1 VLSLFQNLLGLAAG
15 PLIAGAASD
24 HWGLETTM
32 VFMPMFSIVA
42 AIMFMLAV
50 KTYESDVRHV
60 REQIAAQDERNAAKL
75 LGGENFAKAVASH

>member
-1 VLSLFQNLLGLAAG
+1 
-15 PLIAGAASD
+15 
-24 HWGLETTM
+24 
-32 VFMPMFSIVA
+32 
-42 AIMFMLAV
+42 MLAV